1 MYAEQFNAPSWLE
14 GPSQWLWWAM
24 QSRINGQLEQA
35 TYNLQKF
42 WESLGPVKAAA
53 DETTWP
59 EILALDSQSHIQA
72 ANITSGIINE
82 MERDL
87 NRAAAWIRFFSGTIY
102 NQWKDGNSSQAAILK
117 MQEQRKKELET
128 AAALAEQA
136 RTATALRAYAVA
148 EQRISAED
156 AERASENRNVES
168 IINAYSDDS
177 GGFLGIPMWAWA
189 IGIVGLVFVVKK
201 L

>member
-42 WESLGPVKAAA
+42 WNALNETKAGA

-72 ANITSGIINE
+72 ANITSAIINQ
-82 MERDL
+82 MEQDV
-87 NRAAAWIRFFSGTIY
+87 NRAAAWIRFFSGTIF
-102 NQWKDGNSSQAAILK
+102 NQWKETNGVRAAIQR
-117 MQEQRKKELET
+117 MQEQRKQELET
-128 AAALAEQA
+128 AARLAEQA
-136 RTATALRAYAVA
+136 RTATAQRALAVA
-148 EQRISAED
+148 DQRIAAED
-156 AERASENRNVES
+156 AERAMEDSNIETILRNDSEDFMGVP
-168 IINAYSDDS
+168 I
-177 GGFLGIPMWAWA
+177 WAWA
-189 IGIVGLVFVVKK
+189 AGAVALILLVKS
-201 L
+201 